1 MILTE
6 KIETLYLALQDQIYL
21 AKPHLVPKGYCQGKN
36 ATLTLLL
43 SILLF

>member
-1 MILTE
+1 MILGV
-6 KIETLYLALQDQIYL
+6 IVETLYLALQDQFFL